1 MDSRLMKGIRR
12 SWWVF
17 LLYGLAAIAFG
28 LALLV
33 WPEYSLIALVMAFG
47 LLALLDG
54 VVSLLSAIR
63 GDLALP
69 RWLLVVYAVVSIGF
83 GLAAVVWPME
93 MATAMLWLIAL
104 WLVVA
109 GIARIVFAIQVRK
122 LVEGEWLLAL
132 SGVLAIALGILF
144 FAHPDVGLVTVAI
157 WVALGAL
164 IYGALQVAVALRL
177 RKRSRVLL

>member
-54 VVSLLSAIR
+54 LVSLLSAIR

-122 LVEGEWLLAL
+122 LINGEWLLAL
-132 SGVLAIALGILF
+132 SGALALALGILF
-144 FAHPDVGLVTVAI
+144 LVRPEIGLLAVMVWIAI
-157 WVALGAL
+157 GAL
-164 IYGALQVAVALRL
+164 LYGVLQVVVALRL
-177 RKRSRVLL
+177 RARTRTLA